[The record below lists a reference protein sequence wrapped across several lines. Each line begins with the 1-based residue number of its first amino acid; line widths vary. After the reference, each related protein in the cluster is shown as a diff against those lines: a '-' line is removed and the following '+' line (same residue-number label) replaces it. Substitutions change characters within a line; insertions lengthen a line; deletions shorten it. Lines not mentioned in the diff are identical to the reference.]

1 MRRRF
6 VKIAAIA
13 LAAAITVSAGACAG
27 ESGQDTFTG
36 DASEEPEYQSSLNP
50 ITPSAYRDV
59 RGLKLEKGSYISI
72 IGKSEATAFWK
83 SVRSGVVQA
92 AEDLNKELGYTGN
105 DKIKVTYNGP
115 AKSEDIDEQVN
126 ILDEE
131 LSRYPD
137 VIGIASIDEDACTVQ
152 FDLATENGIPIIALD
167 SGNKYPGIQCTVKT
181 DNQEAARTGAYNL
194 ANEIGGKGDVLV
206 LVHDSKSETAKE
218 RLKSFQDEMTE
229 KHPDVKV
236 AEVVY
241 CDKLDDI
248 RKQMADEYNE
258 GLKEGEREV
267 QKESFS
273 DADVIQY
280 MIERHPGLKGIFGT
294 NDSTTMLGLHAI
306 RQAEEE
312 KARSGGEDGQSP
324 DESGE
329 DSGKDA
335 QTPEGSGKDSGK
347 DAQTPE
353 EPGKDSEEGEQA
365 SGESG
370 EDSRKDDQVSGES
383 GEGSDGVGQASG
395 ESVEDSGKDGQTPGE
410 SGEDAQKQDTQAD
423 SENEDGNKTVP
434 ASADG
439 GQKHET
445 ALAEDGNDGTLSNGD
460 GKNEPASADDD
471 KNEGKSQTDGTDKDT
486 SGDQISNDEDGGTDD
501 TSTENEWTENTKIVL
516 MGFDV
521 SKDQLK
527 ALEEGEIAGLVVQN
541 PFGIGYASVVAAAR
555 TVLQAGN
562 EAQVSTGYLWVT
574 KDNLNDESIK
584 KMLYD

>member
-6 VKIAAIA
+6 VKIAAIV

-353 EPGKDSEEGEQA
+353 DPGKDSEEGEQA

-395 ESVEDSGKDGQTPGE
+395 EYGEDSGKDGQTPGE

-460 GKNEPASADDD
+460 GKNEPASVDDD

>member
-6 VKIAAIA
+6 VRIAAIA

-229 KHPDVKV
+229 KHPDVNV

-353 EPGKDSEEGEQA
+353 GSGKDSG
-365 SGESG
+365 
-370 EDSRKDDQVSGES
+370 KDDQVSGES
-383 GEGSDGVGQASG
+383 GEGSDGAGQASG
-395 ESVEDSGKDGQTPGE
+395 EDSGNE
-410 SGEDAQKQDTQAD
+410 SEKDAQKQDTQAD

-471 KNEGKSQTDGTDKDT
+471 KNEGKSQTDGTDKNT
-486 SGDQISNDEDGGTDD
+486 SGDQISDDEDGGTDD

>member
-6 VKIAAIA
+6 VKIAAIV

-335 QTPEGSGKDSGK
+335 QMPEGSGKDSGK

-370 EDSRKDDQVSGES
+370 EDSRKDDQVS
-383 GEGSDGVGQASG
+383 
-395 ESVEDSGKDGQTPGE
+395 GE

>member
-92 AEDLNKELGYTGN
+92 AEDLNKELDYTGN

-229 KHPDVKV
+229 KHPDVNV

-347 DAQTPE
+347 D
-353 EPGKDSEEGEQA
+353 
-365 SGESG
+365 
-370 EDSRKDDQVSGES
+370 DQVSGES
-383 GEGSDGVGQASG
+383 GEGSDGAGQASG
-395 ESVEDSGKDGQTPGE
+395 ESGEDSGNE
-410 SGEDAQKQDTQAD
+410 SEKDAQKQDTQAD

>member
-92 AEDLNKELGYTGN
+92 AEDLNKELDYTGN

-229 KHPDVKV
+229 KHPDVNV

-353 EPGKDSEEGEQA
+353 GSGKDSG
-365 SGESG
+365 
-370 EDSRKDDQVSGES
+370 KDDQVSGES
-383 GEGSDGVGQASG
+383 GEGSDGAGQASG
-395 ESVEDSGKDGQTPGE
+395 ESGEDSGNE
-410 SGEDAQKQDTQAD
+410 SEKDAQKQDTQAD